1 MEFIRL
7 FVQTPLTYLVPF
19 VGALTVIVFIHEF
32 GHYAV
37 ARLCGVKI
45 EAFSVGFGKEIFGW
59 FDKHGTRWK
68 ICWLPLGGYVKF
80 EGDANATS
88 FPTADA
94 GPRSSTNFHSKKI
107 WQRAAVVAAGPLANF
122 IAAIAIF
129 AGIYMF
135 LGEQVSDPI
144 VEKVLPGS
152 AAEQAGI
159 KPNDRILEINGG
171 SVATFGDLQN
181 LIFDRAGETL
191 TLKINR
197 QGETITL
204 EATPKVEVLTDTF
217 GGKARIGRLGIQ
229 GTSDPAH
236 IRMLTHSFPSAI
248 VKGAEQTAFVVKT
261 TLRYMAKI
269 VTGRESADQL
279 RGPAGIAQ
287 IAGGA
292 ASSGLLPF
300 LSFVGLISVSI
311 GLINLFPVPMLDGGH
326 LVYYGIE
333 AVRGKP
339 LGQAAQEWGFKIGLS
354 MVMLLMV
361 VATWND
367 VVRIFLGG

>member
-1 MEFIRL
+1 MEFINL
-7 FVQTPLTYLVPF
+7 FIQTPLKYLVPF
-19 VGALTVIVFIHEF
+19 IAALTSIVFVHEF
-32 GHYAV
+32 GHYYV
-37 ARLCGVKI
+37 ARLCGVRV
-45 EAFSVGFGKEIFGW
+45 EAFSIGFGKEIYGW
-59 FDKHGTRWK
+59 FNKHGTRWK

-88 FPTADA
+88 LPIADDA
-94 GPRSSTNFHSKKI
+94 PRSSTNFHGKKI
-107 WQRAAVVAAGPLANF
+107 WQRAAVVAAGPAANF
-122 IAAIAIF
+122 ITAVVIF
-129 AGIYMF
+129 AGIFMF

-159 KPNDRILEINGG
+159 KSRDTIMEINGNEI
-171 SVATFGDLQN
+171 ATFNELQN

-191 TLKINR
+191 TLKIDR
-197 QGETITL
+197 QGEIIVL
-204 EATPKVEVLTDTF
+204 QATPQVEIISSAF
-217 GGKARIGRLGIQ
+217 GGKERIARLGIQ
-229 GTSDPAH
+229 GTSDPKH
-236 IRMLTHSFPSAI
+236 VRMLTHSLPSAL
-248 VKGAEQTAFVVKT
+248 VKGVEQTYFIVKT
-261 TLRYMAKI
+261 TLRYMGKI
-269 VTGRESADQL
+269 ITGRESADQL

-287 IAGGA
+287 IAQGA

-333 AVRGKP
+333 ALRGKP
-339 LGQAAQEWGFKIGLS
+339 LGKAAQEWGFKIGLS

-367 VVRIFLGG
+367 VVRIFGG